1 MKQLLGKA
9 ALITGASGGIG
20 RALAIKLAEAGANL
34 ALSGR
39 DEAKLSEICALARTF
54 GAEAVMLPGDLNATG
69 QPAECVRRAAE
80 AYGRLDIL
88 INNAGVVLAKP
99 FESITPEEY
108 DRVMATNVRAPF
120 LLCQAALPYLRKTR
134 GAILNIG
141 SVVSHKGYPLQSA
154 YAASKHALL
163 GLTKALA
170 NEVYRDGV
178 RVHMISPGGVYTDM
192 VRMARPDLSPDGLIL
207 PEEIAR
213 IAAFLLESPGNAIID
228 EIEVHRPGKEPFA

>member
-141 SVVSHKGYPLQSA
+141 SVVSHRHYPMQSA
-154 YAASKHALL
+154 YGASKHALL
-163 GLTKALA
+163 GFTKALA
-170 NEVYRDGV
+170 SEVWKDGI
-178 RVHMISPGGVYTDM
+178 RVHMLSPGTVSTGM
-192 VRMARPDLSPDGLIL
+192 AGAVRPNLDADELIQ
-207 PEEIAR
+207 PEELAEV
-213 IAAFLLESPGNAIID
+213 ALFLLTRKSAVID
-228 EIEVHRPGKEPFA
+228 EVLVHRPGKEPFA